1 MHFDL
6 GIDNKFKKLWKA
18 YLLQSL
24 LAGIAMFIIVLIL
37 GKKNMVVVSS
47 MGATTFILFALP
59 NAYSAKTRNVIG
71 GLLIGLIVGA
81 MFYFTALPYWLE
93 YPLVVAVAIFI
104 MVIVNAEH
112 PPAAGTALAV
122 VINEVSIPVCAT
134 IILSTIVLTQVR
146 YYLRHRMQNLV

>member
-1 MHFDL
+1 MRFEL
-6 GIDNKFKKLWKA
+6 GIDNKFKKFWKF

-24 LAGIAMFIIVLIL
+24 LAGIAMFILVLIL
-37 GKKNMVVVSS
+37 GQKNMVVVSS

-59 NAYSAKTRNVIG
+59 NAYSAQTRNVIG
-71 GLLIGLIVGA
+71 GHLIGLLVGTI
-81 MFYFTALPYWLE
+81 FYFTALPYWLE
-93 YPLVVAVAIFI
+93 YPLVIAVAILI

-122 VINEVSIPVCAT
+122 VINEVSIGVCAT

-146 YYLRHRMQNLV
+146 YYLRHHLQNLL

>member
-6 GIDNKFKKLWKA
+6 EIDKKFKKLWKA

-24 LAGIAMFIIVLIL
+24 LAGIAMFILVLIL
-37 GKKNMVVVSS
+37 GKKNMVV
-47 MGATTFILFALP
+47 
-59 NAYSAKTRNVIG
+59 
-71 GLLIGLIVGA
+71 
-81 MFYFTALPYWLE
+81 
-93 YPLVVAVAIFI
+93 VAIFI

-112 PPAAGTALAV
+112 PPAAGTAFAV

>member
-1 MHFDL
+1 MHFSL
-6 GIDNKFKKLWKA
+6 GIDNKFRKLWKA

-24 LAGIAMFIIVLIL
+24 LAGTAMFILVLIL

-71 GLLIGLIVGA
+71 GHLIGLIVGA

-93 YPLVVAVAIFI
+93 YPLVIAVATLI
-104 MVIVNAEH
+104 MVTVNAEH

-134 IILSTIVLTQVR
+134 IIISTIVLSQIR
-146 YYLRHRMQNLV
+146 YYLRHRLRNLL